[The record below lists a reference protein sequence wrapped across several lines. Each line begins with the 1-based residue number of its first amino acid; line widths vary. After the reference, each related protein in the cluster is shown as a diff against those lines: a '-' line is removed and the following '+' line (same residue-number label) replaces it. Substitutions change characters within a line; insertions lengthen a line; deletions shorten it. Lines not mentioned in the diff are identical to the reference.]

1 VTGKIGARRILV
13 LTLSFGSGHVQ
24 AARTVADELRR
35 RAPEAEVRILD
46 ALADCRHL
54 FRAGYVIPYWLMLRY
69 APALWDRFFTRRVE
83 RMESSTAPEWAF
95 LRGCPR
101 VFEGIADFKPEVIV
115 AVEVAACEMAVIA
128 KRNGLTK
135 ARLINVITD
144 YEAEPVWVKPEVD
157 YYAVPDAYVRD
168 QLRSWGASDE
178 NITLCGIPTGAEFVS
193 MPKGEALEASN
204 GRRGDPPLVLIMGG
218 GMGPTR
224 MDQVAEWLCESGRAM
239 RIVAVTG
246 HDTRARRRLARLR
259 PPTGMSLSVLGWT
272 DNIAS
277 LMKSA
282 AVLATKPGGL
292 TAAEAA
298 MCALPIVVFDAIPG
312 PERRNAT
319 RLVEAGA
326 GMVTKGAKETAL
338 TVLALLHD
346 EDSRREMSKCA
357 ERLAR
362 PNAAAAIAQLAI
374 NGALAVQQ

>member
-1 VTGKIGARRILV
+1 MRGKFGTRRILV
-13 LTLSFGSGHVQ
+13 LTLSFGSGHLQ
-24 AARTVADELRR
+24 AARTVAEELGRR
-35 RAPEAEVRILD
+35 SPEAEVRILD
-46 ALADCRHL
+46 ALADCRRL
-54 FRAGYVIPYWLMLRY
+54 FRAGYVFPYWLMLRY

-83 RMESSTAPEWAF
+83 RMESSTSPEWAF
-95 LRGCPR
+95 LKGCPR
-101 VFEGIADFKPEVIV
+101 VFEEIADFKPEVIL

-128 KRNGLTK
+128 KRSGLTN

-144 YEAEPVWVKPEVD
+144 YEAEPVWVKPEVN

-168 QLRSWGASDE
+168 QLRSWGASGE
-178 NITLCGIPTGAEFVS
+178 NISLCGIPTGAEFVS
-193 MPKGEALEASN
+193 LPKGEAAGASN
-204 GRRGDPPLVLIMGG
+204 RRKGDPPLVLIMGG

-224 MDQVAEWLCESGRAM
+224 MDQVAEWLCDGGRAL

-246 HDTRARRRLARLR
+246 HV
-259 PPTGMSLSVLGWT
+259 SLSVLGWT

-292 TAAEAA
+292 TSAEAA

-312 PERRNAT
+312 PERRNAR

-326 GMVTKGAKETAL
+326 GMLTMGAKETAL

-346 EDSRREMSKCA
+346 EDSLRQMSKCA

-362 PNAAAAIAQLAI
+362 PNAAAAIAELAM
-374 NGALAVQQ
+374 NGAAAAQQ